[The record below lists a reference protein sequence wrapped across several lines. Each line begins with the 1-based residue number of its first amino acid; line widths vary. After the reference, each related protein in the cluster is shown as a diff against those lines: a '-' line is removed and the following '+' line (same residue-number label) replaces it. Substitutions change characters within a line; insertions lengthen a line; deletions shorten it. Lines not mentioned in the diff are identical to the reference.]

1 VAELCAH
8 LDGIPLAL
16 ELAAARVRSLSVEQ
30 INARLHDRFKLLTSK
45 TRTALPRQQTL
56 RSTLD
61 WSFDLL
67 TEPERAV
74 LRRLTVFAGGFTLEA
89 ASAVASDAAIDEF
102 AVTDLLS
109 QLVARSL
116 VVADT
121 KEVSTRYRLLET
133 TRVYAA
139 EKLVEA
145 EEVDA
150 IRRQHA
156 QYFRDRF
163 ECASDDWLRMSDME
177 WRVTYVPELDNVRA
191 ALDWALGAGGDP
203 ALAVELAGASGPIWM
218 MLSLYGEGVQR
229 LEAVVACAGS
239 DTPDVVEA
247 RLRLWLGVRLGDVVP
262 AKAAASLERA
272 IDLYRRLDN
281 GPALGYS
288 LVWLGRVWV
297 CMGRFEQAALVH
309 AEASPLVERVGLP
322 KILAA
327 YFKDFGTLKMMTG
340 DLAGASK
347 HFDKA
352 LSLYRGAG
360 AESAAL
366 AMLLNLADVTWVLG
380 DLEAALAGF
389 REAVAMLRKSPTS
402 RKSSLGVCLTNLAG
416 VCTERGE
423 LDRAL
428 AAAREGLPL
437 LQDVG
442 NAWSVLDHL
451 ALRAAL
457 AGKLANA
464 ARLAGYV
471 DLAVVARESPRQPN
485 EARAH
490 QRLQALLREK
500 LSNDEFEQLLA
511 EGAKMTEDEACRLA
525 LED

>member
-1 VAELCAH
+1 
-8 LDGIPLAL
+8 
-16 ELAAARVRSLSVEQ
+16 
-30 INARLHDRFKLLTSK
+30 
-45 TRTALPRQQTL
+45 
-56 RSTLD
+56 
-61 WSFDLL
+61 
-67 TEPERAV
+67 
-74 LRRLTVFAGGFTLEA
+74 
-89 ASAVASDAAIDEF
+89 
-102 AVTDLLS
+102 
-109 QLVARSL
+109 
-116 VVADT
+116 
-121 KEVSTRYRLLET
+121 
-133 TRVYAA
+133 
-139 EKLVEA
+139 
-145 EEVDA
+145 
-150 IRRQHA
+150 
-156 QYFRDRF
+156 
-163 ECASDDWLRMSDME
+163 
-177 WRVTYVPELDNVRA
+177 
-191 ALDWALGAGGDP
+191 
-203 ALAVELAGASGPIWM
+203 
-218 MLSLYGEGVQR
+218 
-229 LEAVVACAGS
+229 
-239 DTPDVVEA
+239 
-247 RLRLWLGVRLGDVVP
+247 
-262 AKAAASLERA
+262 
-272 IDLYRRLDN
+272 
-281 GPALGYS
+281 
-288 LVWLGRVWV
+288 
-297 CMGRFEQAALVH
+297 
-309 AEASPLVERVGLP
+309 LVERVGLP